1 MKVVRTRP
9 APNFTLSLKIFRN
22 LCDLRDLCVSQFPQ
36 FRRQRRRFSGQKLA
50 QFLDGDKDTATVRSD
65 EKTL

>member
-1 MKVVRTRP
+1 MEVVRTRP

-22 LCDLRDLCVSQFPQ
+22 LCDLGDLCVSATVTL
-36 FRRQRRRFSGQKLA
+36 GL
-50 QFLDGDKDTATVRSD
+50 FLDGDKDTATVRGD